1 MTPKHADQKSD
12 VVLTRIGHRFAVFE
26 RQQIR
31 EFVRMR
37 VESIRAGEQQ
47 PGSLSATA
55 PTPVVSERLMGR
67 FDRGVHLRHTTT
79 LENRDRLARGGIV
92 NWKAVGLVV

>member
-1 MTPKHADQKSD
+1 
-12 VVLTRIGHRFAVFE
+12 
-26 RQQIR
+26 
-31 EFVRMR
+31 MR

-79 LENRDRLARGGIV
+79 LESRDRLARGGIV
-92 NWKAVGLVV
+92 HWKAVGVVV